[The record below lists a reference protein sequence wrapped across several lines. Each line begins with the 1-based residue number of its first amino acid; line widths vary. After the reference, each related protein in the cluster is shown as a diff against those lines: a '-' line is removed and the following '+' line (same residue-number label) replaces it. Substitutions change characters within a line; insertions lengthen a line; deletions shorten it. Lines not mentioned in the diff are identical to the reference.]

1 MFFPYKDDID
11 FDVSLKFINSAV
23 IPQPFIGSFFSNQK
37 NAIIFDY
44 LEWNRQI
51 KNSFLDKEEIVRL
64 LNYFFLFHR
73 NIYFI
78 NFDESFYCSLSIII
92 HYLNIYNDM
101 NALSL
106 SIRIEIYKIFIH
118 LFRFSRLSKY
128 FLNLIFKTLN
138 KFMIGS
144 FEEDVLYSIQAI
156 SILSNYYLTKKFF
169 KLLSS
174 SNLQVLIKA
183 NNLSII
189 HSFCNI
195 LINMT
200 RYPKTNSQQAHS
212 LYFAIIQILSKYQNQ
227 AIISKLI
234 TIIFELTKNS
244 LIFYQD
250 FMLKIVYDESQNSQN
265 SLLDLLQDRISYP
278 KNINSNFD
286 KNSISTIFR
295 IFRRLIN
302 PNNIY
307 NFRCIED
314 AFQYINSPNPNLQYY
329 SFKFI
334 YYYLKS
340 FNQGTS
346 PSSDLFNNM
355 LFMLRNSEHQ
365 LISRVFIISTVEG
378 FLKIKTLGFLVIS
391 ELFKIPLLINDL
403 MLFCDKIF
411 IESLCSLFEIHND
424 FLLFD
429 SISGILLYLIDF
441 ERKKE
446 NLNGN
451 DSYFSN
457 LIVQALSVDT
467 LEYLIENST
476 STNNTQQLLFILR
489 RLNQL
494 LLFSN

>member
-1 MFFPYKDDID
+1 
-11 FDVSLKFINSAV
+11 
-23 IPQPFIGSFFSNQK
+23 
-37 NAIIFDY
+37 
-44 LEWNRQI
+44 
-51 KNSFLDKEEIVRL
+51 
-64 LNYFFLFHR
+64 
-73 NIYFI
+73 
-78 NFDESFYCSLSIII
+78 
-92 HYLNIYNDM
+92 
-101 NALSL
+101 
-106 SIRIEIYKIFIH
+106 
-118 LFRFSRLSKY
+118 
-128 FLNLIFKTLN
+128 
-138 KFMIGS
+138 
-144 FEEDVLYSIQAI
+144 
-156 SILSNYYLTKKFF
+156 
-169 KLLSS
+169 
-174 SNLQVLIKA
+174 
-183 NNLSII
+183 
-189 HSFCNI
+189 
-195 LINMT
+195 MT

-234 TIIFELTKNS
+234 TIIFKLTKNS